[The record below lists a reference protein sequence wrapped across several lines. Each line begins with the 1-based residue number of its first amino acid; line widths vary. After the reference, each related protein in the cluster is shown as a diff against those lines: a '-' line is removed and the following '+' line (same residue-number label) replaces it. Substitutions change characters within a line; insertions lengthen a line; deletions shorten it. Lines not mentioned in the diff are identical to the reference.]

1 MLNEKQYSDPPQR
14 QHWFCLPPCA
24 VLCVEIRG
32 EGKNNKHCTISQKHF
47 HFLRHFLCYLKF
59 SAYSRTRKGGC
70 RSCERLF
77 IGAELELF
85 VYWATICFLYLDGM
99 RRFCGVSCDFIDWDF
114 IGIFADLLLHDTI
127 IIKGKMCLFTIILF
141 TVL

>member
-14 QHWFCLPPCA
+14 QHWFCLLPCA
-24 VLCVEIRG
+24 VVCVEIRG
-32 EGKNNKHCTISQKHF
+32 EGKNNKHCTISEKHF

-70 RSCERLF
+70 RSCEILF

-85 VYWATICFLYLDGM
+85 RLLGDNFFFYILMGCA
-99 RRFCGVSCDFIDWDF
+99 DFVEYHVILL
-114 IGIFADLLLHDTI
+114 IGILLGFLQTYYFMI
-127 IIKGKMCLFTIILF
+127 PS
-141 TVL
+141 